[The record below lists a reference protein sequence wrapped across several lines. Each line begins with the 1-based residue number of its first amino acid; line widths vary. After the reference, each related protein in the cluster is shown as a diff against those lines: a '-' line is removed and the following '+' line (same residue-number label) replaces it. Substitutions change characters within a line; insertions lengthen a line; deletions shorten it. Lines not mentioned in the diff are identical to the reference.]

1 MVRKP
6 PAMRPPISES
16 WRRSRDA
23 GVDAAV
29 TAAPLVYD
37 RDVVADARGAHPL
50 ERHLPLLEGLLRRVA
65 DETEHLM
72 VITDQAGH
80 VLWTQGPPAARR
92 AADAIG
98 LTEGFRWAEDA
109 VGTNGIGTAL
119 ATGHPEYVYAAEHVA
134 HVLHR
139 WSCAGAPITDP
150 DSGRVIG
157 CIDVSAT
164 VRALHPATVALVATA
179 ARLAE
184 SRLENEMR
192 QRDERLRERL
202 LPHLRGLRDAG
213 VLVTATGRILA
224 DLGPAGLGP
233 PDLGP
238 VDLGP
243 ADAGPED
250 ACPDACPAGAASAGL
265 AGWRG
270 RRVNVPESG
279 GTVTLPDGRAAVAEP
294 LGEAFLVR
302 PPGPRRRPGRN
313 APHDGGSSAEDAART
328 AAGEGPPLTLSF
340 LGDGRP
346 HARLAGRPVTLT
358 LRHAEILALLALH
371 PRGLTGDGLALGL
384 YGDDGSAATVRP
396 EIHRLRQQL
405 GDIIPARPYRLG
417 CAVEADFLTV
427 RRLLDGGDVAAAVR
441 LYTGEL
447 LPSSDA
453 PAVRAERDE
462 LAVRVRR
469 HVLDR
474 GCGDALWTYAQTEPG
489 RADLEVLERL
499 RAVLLPGDPRLAA
512 VASRSDRL
520 LDGEI

>member
-6 PAMRPPISES
+6 VAVRPPISES

-23 GVDAAV
+23 GVDV
-29 TAAPLVYD
+29 TVPAAPLVFD

-50 ERHLPLLEGLLRRVA
+50 ERHLPMLEGLLRRVA

-72 VITDQAGH
+72 VITDEAGH

-119 ATGHPEYVYAAEHVA
+119 ATGRPEFVYAAEHVA
-134 HVLHR
+134 HVLHC

-164 VRALHPATVALVATA
+164 VHALHPAAVALVATA

-202 LPHLRGLRDAG
+202 LPHLRGLRDGG
-213 VLVTATGRILA
+213 VLVTATGRILT
-224 DLGPAGLGP
+224 D
-233 PDLGP
+233 
-238 VDLGP
+238 P
-243 ADAGPED
+243 AD
-250 ACPDACPAGAASAGL
+250 PAAPGSAGSAGSGP

-294 LGEAFLVR
+294 LGEAFLLR
-302 PPGPRRRPGRN
+302 PAGLRARPGRDV
-313 APHDGGSSAEDAART
+313 PPGRRPSARDAART
-328 AAGEGPPLTLSF
+328 AAGGGPPLTLSF

-346 HARLAGRPVTLT
+346 HARLAGRPVILT

-371 PRGLTGDGLALGL
+371 PRGLTGDGLALCL

-396 EIHRLRQQL
+396 EIHRLRQQF
-405 GDIIPARPYRLG
+405 GGIVSARPYRLG
-417 CAVEADFLTV
+417 CVVEADFLTV
-427 RRLLDGGDVAAAVR
+427 RRLLDDGGDVAAAVR

-447 LPSSDA
+447 LPRSDA

-469 HVLDR
+469 QVLDR
-474 GCGDALWTYAQTEPG
+474 GCGDTLWTYAQTEPG

-499 RAVLLPGDPRLAA
+499 GAVLPPGDPRLAA

>member
-1 MVRKP
+1 MVVPEKV
-6 PAMRPPISES
+6 ALRPPISES

-23 GVDAAV
+23 GVDV
-29 TAAPLVYD
+29 TVEAAPLVFD
-37 RDVVADARGAHPL
+37 RDVIADAREAHPL
-50 ERHLPLLEGLLRRVA
+50 DPHLPVLKGLLRRVA

-72 VITDQAGH
+72 VITDDAGH

-92 AADAIG
+92 DADAIG
-98 LTEGFRWAEDA
+98 LTDGFRWSEDA

-119 ATGHPEYVYAAEHVA
+119 ATGRPEYVYAAEHIA
-134 HVLHR
+134 HVLHC

-164 VRALHPATVALVATA
+164 VRSLHPATVALVATA

-192 QRDERLRERL
+192 RRDERLRERL
-202 LPHLRGLRDAG
+202 LPHLRGLGAAG
-213 VLVTATGRILA
+213 LLVTATGRILIP
-224 DLGPAGLGP
+224 PASTGVPG
-233 PDLGP
+233 
-238 VDLGP
+238 
-243 ADAGPED
+243 
-250 ACPDACPAGAASAGL
+250 GAAAGE
-265 AGWRG
+265 GWQG
-270 RRVNVPESG
+270 RRVNVPASG
-279 GTVTLPDGRAAVAEP
+279 GAVTLPDGRTAVAEP
-294 LGEAFLVR
+294 LGEAFLLR
-302 PPGPRRRPGRN
+302 LPGRLEG
-313 APHDGGSSAEDAART
+313 PGGSAATGRGPLTGDAAVRT
-328 AAGEGPPLTLSF
+328 VPGAPLLTLSF
-340 LGDGRP
+340 LGEGRP
-346 HARLAGRPVTLT
+346 HANLDGRPVSLT
-358 LRHAEILALLALH
+358 LRHAEILAMLALH
-371 PRGLTGDGLALGL
+371 PRGLTGDRLAMCL

-405 GDIIPARPYRLG
+405 GDVVRARPYRLG

-427 RRLLDGGDVAAAVR
+427 RRLLDEADVAGTVR

-469 HVLDR
+469 QVLDR
-474 GCGDALWTYAQTEPG
+474 GGADALWTYAQTEPG
-489 RADLEVLERL
+489 RDDLEALERL
-499 RAVLLPGDPRLAA
+499 RDILPPDDPRLAA

-520 LDGEI
+520 LNGDP